1 MHRII
6 PVLAPLVLPLI
17 LTGCGYALPG
27 HIGGLVTYVSPEDYG
42 ERLCAHVDLELYPA
56 CLSQVLD
63 HFGDS
68 RTRAPARYQS
78 GLLPLAVAMDD
89 RLYLGTFDW
98 GPFNSSFS
106 VTSGTKTCRGS
117 YAAFGGSQDALYDV
131 YCNDGRAGWAATIR
145 DQSGHNGI
153 GQLTL
158 TDGTKGEIVF
168 GHRPLGLAE
177 PINEAKAPQNATQQ
191 VPQQAAR

>member
-1 MHRII
+1 MI
-6 PVLAPLVLPLI
+6 PLIATLVLALFLN
-17 LTGCGYALPG
+17 GCGYALPG
-27 HIGGLVTYVSPEDYG
+27 HIGGLVTYIPPEEYG
-42 ERLCAHVDLELYPA
+42 KRLCAHVDLELYPA

-63 HFGDS
+63 HFDDP
-68 RTRAPARYQS
+68 RAPGNSRDRS
-78 GLLPLAVAMDD
+78 GPLPIAVAMDD

-117 YAAFGGSQDALYDV
+117 YSAFGGSQDALYDV

-145 DQSGHNGI
+145 DQSGNNGI

-158 TDGTKGEIVF
+158 TDGTQGDIVF

-177 PINEAKAPQNATQQ
+177 PIDLGQAPRK
-191 VPQQAAR
+191 VPR